1 MEELKYAQY
10 QQRLD
15 ILKEKTKQLLQA
27 TGNTDLIDRLYS
39 ELNAT
44 NERQV
49 LKLAFVG
56 QYSSG
61 KSTIISALT
70 GNRNIKIDANIA
82 TDKVTEY
89 EWNNIVLMD
98 TPGIL
103 AGKVEDHDLRTK
115 EALKECDLI
124 FYVLTSQLF
133 DDVVFRNFIELAYAQ
148 HLADKIFIVINKMG
162 MEDGTFDELVCNY
175 TASLENTFAEKGYDF
190 SSFPVAFIDANDYIE
205 GTEEQDEDFVQLSN
219 FEHFID
225 MLNSFVSSK
234 GIIKKQFDTPVRIL
248 QSYVKDISVS
258 EVDENLANFYRQF
271 EQKLLISQNEIKRDV
286 SNVLYSFVSDAMSK
300 VINLSSQIGDIDE
313 NKWKVEQKLL
323 DDNLKALIADTS
335 TSIENT
341 INQNYEVLV
350 NEING
355 FCSKDSLNNYYQDL
369 ETKFNASNI
378 TIEEKKSIEGQMK
391 ALGWL
396 KKGAQGIGNMAP
408 NVSDFFGGI
417 SQASGSSL
425 HNIVLNVGHFFG
437 KSFKPWQAVRWASN
451 IAKVAK
457 FGIPVVTAGIDI
469 WMQIHDERKENR
481 RREQIKDSK
490 NQFVTEYQTQVNS
503 IKSQFEQ
510 YLNGVM
516 ENFNN
521 KRNEINQSK
530 DEIAKMTK
538 RNSQLNKAIA
548 ELEGEYVDFIEVI
561 DGENS

>member
-27 TGNTDLIDRLYS
+27 TGNTDLIDKLYS

-133 DDVVFRNFIELAYAQ
+133 DDVVFRNFVELAYVQ

>member
-1 MEELKYAQY
+1 M
-10 QQRLD
+10 
-15 ILKEKTKQLLQA
+15 
-27 TGNTDLIDRLYS
+27 
-39 ELNAT
+39 
-44 NERQV
+44 
-49 LKLAFVG
+49 
-56 QYSSG
+56 
-61 KSTIISALT
+61 
-70 GNRNIKIDANIA
+70 
-82 TDKVTEY
+82 
-89 EWNNIVLMD
+89 
-98 TPGIL
+98 
-103 AGKVEDHDLRTK
+103 
-115 EALKECDLI
+115 
-124 FYVLTSQLF
+124 
-133 DDVVFRNFIELAYAQ
+133 
-148 HLADKIFIVINKMG
+148 
-162 MEDGTFDELVCNY
+162 
-175 TASLENTFAEKGYDF
+175 
-190 SSFPVAFIDANDYIE
+190 AFIDANDYIE

-225 MLNSFVSSK
+225 MLNSFVNSK

-313 NKWKVEQKLL
+313 DKWKVEQKRLN
-323 DDNLKALIADTS
+323 DNLKALIADTS

-396 KKGAQGIGNMAP
+396 KKGAQGVGNWAP
-408 NVSDFFGGI
+408 DVSDFFGGI